1 MKHFY
6 LSILLISALFVGTSC
21 QKDYSYEG
29 GIIAPVT
36 SAAVYTFVGSP
47 NACTAA
53 TQSGIYNMGVA
64 TTNSNTINIQVNVTT
79 AGTYALT
86 TSVVN
91 GVQFSGT
98 GNLTVGIG
106 QTITLVANGG
116 IPAILGTFIYL
127 ITNGTSNCSFSVLYG
142 TTTAPATFTINC
154 ANAQPTGIYQ
164 QGMPCTVA
172 NIITLPVTVTTGGSY
187 NITISNNGVT
197 FSAAGIL
204 SAAPATQA
212 IILRAVINNVPS
224 ASGTFAYTINAF
236 GSAACAVNIMYA
248 VGFTSATDSI
258 VGMVDSVYTTF
269 NTTDTA
275 RLDNASIP
283 GYAGIHIKGT
293 NGTINESFAMNIAR
307 QGNSLAAGTY
317 TINNYPA
324 SQNSTFYSSSTGNFS
339 AASNLIIGTIQN
351 YGFNIIVT
359 EITGTKITGTFFGRL
374 NSNGVGPVY
383 KTVTDGKF
391 SITIYP

>member
-1 MKHFY
+1 MKRLY
-6 LSILLISALFVGTSC
+6 LFILLLSTLFVGTSC

-36 SAAVYTFVGSP
+36 SAAIYTFVGSP

-64 TTNSNTINIQVNVTT
+64 TTNSNTINIQVNVIT
-79 AGTYALT
+79 AGTYAIT

-116 IPAILGTFIYL
+116 IPAILGTFIYP
-127 ITNGTSNCSFSVLYG
+127 ITNGTSNCSFNVLYG

-248 VGFTSATDSI
+248 AGFTSATDSI

-374 NSNGVGPVY
+374 NANGVGPVY

>member
-1 MKHFY
+1 MKRLY
-6 LSILLISALFVGTSC
+6 LFILLLSTLFVGTSC

-53 TQSGIYNMGVA
+53 TQSGIYNIGVA

-79 AGTYALT
+79 AGTYAIT

-116 IPAILGTFIYL
+116 IPADLGTFIYP
-127 ITNGTSNCSFSVLYG
+127 ITNGTSNCSFNVLYG

-154 ANAQPTGIYQ
+154 ANAQPTGIYL

-204 SAAPATQA
+204 SATPATQA

-248 VGFTSATDSI
+248 AGFTSATDSI